1 MTSRTSLGI
10 LVIEDDADT
19 RSNLHDILQLDDHEV
34 FQAGTA
40 AEALAIENWPAI
52 HLVILDRKL
61 PDGSAEE
68 VLPRIKTI
76 APHVAVIVV
85 TGYADLDSTIA
96 AMRLGAYDYI
106 LKPINP
112 EALRASIVR
121 FAELREAQQRV
132 MQSARLAA
140 IGQMIAGLAHESRN
154 ALQRSQACLEMLKLE
169 VEDRPEALSLAAR
182 IQQAQDDLARLYE
195 EVRSYAAPINLEYS
209 ATDLARVWR
218 SAWEE
223 LAAQWQGTDIRLEE
237 HGLGEAP
244 CQADE
249 FALRQVFRN
258 ILENA
263 IFASRNLLHPD
274 GRPVIAI
281 ECQTTQHQG
290 RPAWQVSIRDA
301 GTGIPPKLRDR
312 VFEPFFTTKTKG
324 TGLGM
329 AIARRISEAHGGDL
343 ELGPL
348 QQRGT
353 EFLLTVPRNG

>member
-1 MTSRTSLGI
+1 MTLRSNLGI
-10 LVIEDDADT
+10 LIIEDDADT
-19 RSNLHDILQLDDHEV
+19 RNNLHDILELDDHEV
-34 FQAGTA
+34 FQAGTV
-40 AEALAIENWPAI
+40 AEALAIENWLAI

-68 VLPRIKTI
+68 VLPRMKTI
-76 APHVAVIVV
+76 APHVAVIIV

-112 EALRASIVR
+112 EALRASIIR

-169 VEDRPEALSLAAR
+169 VEDRPEALNLAAR
-182 IQQAQDDLARLYE
+182 IQKAQDDLARLYE

-209 ATDLARVWR
+209 ATDLVTICRA
-218 SAWEE
+218 AWEE
-223 LAAQWQGTDIRLEE
+223 LAAHWQGTNIQLEE
-237 HGLGEAP
+237 RGVSSAP
-244 CQADE
+244 CRADE
-249 FALRQVFRN
+249 FALRQVLRN

-263 IFASRNLLHPD
+263 IFANLAGRDPD
-274 GRPVIAI
+274 RGQRIAI
-281 ECQTTQHQG
+281 DCQSTEHRG
-290 RPAWQVSIRDA
+290 RPAWQMSIRDD
-301 GTGIPPKLRDR
+301 GTGINPKQRDR

-329 AIARRISEAHGGDL
+329 AIARRISEAHGGEL
-343 ELGPL
+343 ELGPPHR
-348 QQRGT
+348 QGT
-353 EFLLTVPRNG
+353 EFRLTLPQNR